1 MFLFKKKEEPQ
12 PVVKQ
17 ELNNEQVL
25 HSIILEMGNLD
36 KTLEKQTVRL
46 ERVEEE
52 IQYIFYLENQ

>member
-1 MFLFKKKEEPQ
+1 MFLFKKKEEPK

>member
-1 MFLFKKKEEPQ
+1 MFLFKKKEEPK

-25 HSIILEMGNLD
+25 HSIVLEMGNLD

-46 ERVEEE
+46 ERIEEE